1 MGYIDDTVY
10 MLHSIISSYSD
21 TAMAVRDLNI
31 DNKKI
36 ASLLEKVA
44 ERSNGYVSDNLCD
57 SISLPSI
64 SPKVVDKYED
74 SITDLIKQIEKNYKV
89 MTLSASHMKSVNK
102 TLRQQLASVDQ
113 GLLSEFI
120 TQEDLQCLLED
131 WYL

>member
-1 MGYIDDTVY
+1 MGYIDDTVN

-120 TQEDLQCLLED
+120 TQEELQCLLED

>member
-1 MGYIDDTVY
+1 MGYTDDTVY

-21 TAMAVRDLNI
+21 TAMTVRDLNI

-36 ASLLEKVA
+36 ASLLAEVA
-44 ERSNGYVSDNLCD
+44 ERSNEKVSDDLCN
-57 SISLPSI
+57 SISPPSI
-64 SPKVVDKYED
+64 SPGVVDKYED
-74 SITDLIKQIEKNYKV
+74 PVTDLIKQIEKNYKV

-102 TLRQQLASVDQ
+102 TLRQQLTSVDQ

-120 TQEDLQCLLED
+120 TQEELQCLLED